1 MPDEATP
8 QELAGQPVL
17 SFATLPDCEAWFAE
31 HHADHRGFWL
41 KIGKVGA
48 AQTVNYAEALE
59 VALIYGWIDG
69 QKRGYSETFWL
80 QRFTPRGPRSKWSQ
94 INRDKAEALIKAGRM
109 RPAGQAQV
117 DAAKSDGRW
126 AAAYAG
132 QKSATVPGDLA
143 AALAA
148 DPGEGVLRN
157 THGRQSLCHPLPR
170 PRREEA
176 RDPGRAHREVRPD
189 VPQPRDRPLTAGQLV
204 PCPARES
211 GATYVGSTPVA
222 PGRVR
227 TSTGPETSGRRQ
239 AAM

>member
-1 MPDEATP
+1 MFDEATP

-48 AQTVNYAEALE
+48 AETVSYAEALE
-59 VALIYGWIDG
+59 VALVYGWIDG

-80 QRFTPRGPRSKWSQ
+80 QRFTPRGLRSNWSQ

-143 AALAA
+143 AALAG
-148 DPGEGVLRN
+148 DPQAKAFFE
-157 THGRQSLCHPLPR
+157 T
-170 PRREEA
+170 
-176 RDPGRAHREVRPD
+176 
-189 VPQPRDRPLTAGQLV
+189 LT
-204 PCPARES
+204 
-211 GATYVGSTPVA
+211 GANRYA
-222 PGRVR
+222 ILYRVHDAKK
-227 TSTGPETSGRRQ
+227 PETR
-239 AAM
+239 AARIAKFVQMCHNHETVH

>member
-1 MPDEATP
+1 VSDEETS

-48 AQTVNYAEALE
+48 AETVNYAEALE
-59 VALIYGWIDG
+59 VALVYGWIDG

-80 QRFTPRGPRSKWSQ
+80 QRFTPRGLRSKWSQ

-143 AALAA
+143 AALAG
-148 DPGEGVLRN
+148 DPQAKAFFE
-157 THGRQSLCHPLPR
+157 T
-170 PRREEA
+170 
-176 RDPGRAHREVRPD
+176 
-189 VPQPRDRPLTAGQLV
+189 LT
-204 PCPARES
+204 
-211 GATYVGSTPVA
+211 GANRYA
-222 PGRVR
+222 ILYRVHDAKK
-227 TSTGPETSGRRQ
+227 PETR
-239 AAM
+239 AARIAKFVQMCHNHETVH

>member
-1 MPDEATP
+1 MFDEATP

-48 AQTVNYAEALE
+48 AETVNYAEALE
-59 VALIYGWIDG
+59 VALVYGWIDG

-80 QRFTPRGPRSKWSQ
+80 QRFTPRGLRSKWSQ

-143 AALAA
+143 AALAG
-148 DPGEGVLRN
+148 DPQAKAFFE
-157 THGRQSLCHPLPR
+157 T
-170 PRREEA
+170 
-176 RDPGRAHREVRPD
+176 
-189 VPQPRDRPLTAGQLV
+189 LT
-204 PCPARES
+204 
-211 GATYVGSTPVA
+211 GANRYA
-222 PGRVR
+222 ILYRVHDAKK
-227 TSTGPETSGRRQ
+227 PETR
-239 AAM
+239 AARIAKFVQMCHNHETVH

>member
-1 MPDEATP
+1 MSDEATP

-94 INRDKAEALIKAGRM
+94 INRYKAEALIKAGRM

-148 DPGEGVLRN
+148 DPKAKAFFE
-157 THGRQSLCHPLPR
+157 T
-170 PRREEA
+170 
-176 RDPGRAHREVRPD
+176 
-189 VPQPRDRPLTAGQLV
+189 LT
-204 PCPARES
+204 
-211 GATYVGSTPVA
+211 GANRYA
-222 PGRVR
+222 ILYRVHDAKK
-227 TSTGPETSGRRQ
+227 PETR
-239 AAM
+239 AARIATFVQMCHNHETVH